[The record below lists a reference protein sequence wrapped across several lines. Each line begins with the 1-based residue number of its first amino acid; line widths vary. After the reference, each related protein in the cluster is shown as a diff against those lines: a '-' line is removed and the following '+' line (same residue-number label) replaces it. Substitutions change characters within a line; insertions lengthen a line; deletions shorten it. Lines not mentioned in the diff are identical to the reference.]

1 MKTKQ
6 KSTKAVDIKQQGD
19 DLLTEAMKQPGVKSL
34 LDIFESA
41 DKYDRQ
47 SAEYANFIDRQRFPT
62 SFSSC
67 HTTQLA

>member
-1 MKTKQ
+1 
-6 KSTKAVDIKQQGD
+6 
-19 DLLTEAMKQPGVKSL
+19 MKQPGVKSL

>member
-1 MKTKQ
+1 MKSNGKKTQVVDVQQQ
-6 KSTKAVDIKQQGD
+6 KD
-19 DLLTEAMKQPGVKSL
+19 DLLTEAMKQPGVKL
-34 LDIFESA
+34 VMEVFEAA

-47 SAEYANFIDRQRFPT
+47 SAEYTNYIDWQRFPT